1 MRGIKI
7 ILLVAVGVAGLS
19 LGAGV
24 GSAGKSGSP
33 AAKAAVHKVDL
44 VRGGAALA
52 VARPDSTKR
61 LLRPMAEKPVF
72 KCPGASEQI
81 NTPAMQSCTW
91 TSSYTKAI
99 TCKQVSTNASVT
111 QICDVTQVQTTKANQ
126 ATIEQR
132 IWTWAK
138 QPAPQDGTQI
148 VRVRQTNGSGPNTAT
163 INQVIRQSAG
173 PGSPDETEENEV
185 EPMAKSASG
194 PISQSQ
200 ESHQVIHLRQTSV
213 SGTNSAPIN
222 QVLRQR
228 ERAVNATQIDQA
240 QNTANGTLCANEAT
254 SDALPSTVVVDPNA
268 NMCILLNQ
276 SSTSGAQS
284 ATLTSDYGQFQRAR
298 QTSAGSQRQGNP
310 TPFIGGEDIG
320 LLQTSAGIST
330 ISTTQVEDQTQHA
343 VQTGALTQYQNGPRK
358 GEGSTQSGN
367 AANTWTGTQT
377 SVQTQTN
384 RPALGDVGT
393 ATSTP
398 GTQVNFL
405 LYSATQL
412 PAANMSATQR
422 AGQNGVITTNSCSA
436 SPCEIFIACA
446 ESCQTTCPEGT
457 VLDPATGQCVEVTT
471 TEPTTTLCH
480 KPGTPAEQTLVV
492 PESAVAA
499 HLGHGDYLGP
509 CESTTTS
516 TTYPTSTIG

>member
-1 MRGIKI
+1 MRGIKV
-7 ILLVAVGVAGLS
+7 ILLIAVGVAGLS

-24 GSAGKSGSP
+24 GSAGKSGGP
-33 AAKAAVHKVDL
+33 AAKAAVHNVDL
-44 VRGGAALA
+44 VHGGAAVA
-52 VARPDSTKR
+52 VARPDSTRR
-61 LLRPMAEKPVF
+61 LLRPMAEKPAF
-72 KCPGASEQI
+72 KCPGASIQV
-81 NTPAMQSCTW
+81 NTSTTQSCTW
-91 TSSYTKAI
+91 SSTYVKPI
-99 TCKQVSTNASVT
+99 VCKQVSTNATVT
-111 QICDVTQVQTTKANQ
+111 QLCDVTQVQTTKANS

-138 QPAPQDGTQI
+138 QPAPQEGTQI

-163 INQVIRQSAG
+163 INQVVRQSAG
-173 PGSPDETEENEV
+173 PGSPDETDESEV
-185 EPMAKSASG
+185 EPMAAQSG

-200 ESHQVIHLRQTSV
+200 ESHQIVHLRQTSV

-284 ATLTSDYGQFQRAR
+284 ATLTNDYGQFQRAR

-384 RPALGDVGT
+384 RPSLGDVGT

-412 PAANMSATQR
+412 PAGNLSATQQ
-422 AGQNGVITTNSCSA
+422 AGQNGVITTNTCSA

-471 TEPTTTLCH
+471 TTEPTTTLCH

-492 PESAVAA
+492 PNSAVSG

-509 CESTTTS
+509 CEDAPPTTT
-516 TTYPTSTIG
+516 IG

>member
-1 MRGIKI
+1 MRGIKV
-7 ILLVAVGVAGLS
+7 ILLLVVAVAGLS

-24 GSAGKSGSP
+24 GSAGKSGNSS
-33 AAKAAVHKVDL
+33 AQVAVHKVDL
-44 VRGGAALA
+44 VNGGAALA

-61 LLRPMAEKPVF
+61 LLRPMAETPVF
-72 KCPGASEQI
+72 KCPGASIQI
-81 NTPAMQSCTW
+81 NTPTTQSCTW
-91 TSSYTKAI
+91 TSSYVKPV
-99 TCKQVSTNASVT
+99 TCKQVSTNATVT
-111 QICDVTQVQTTKANQ
+111 QICDVTQVQTTMANS

-138 QPAPQDGTQI
+138 QPAPQEGTQI
-148 VRVRQTNGSGPNTAT
+148 IRVRQTNGSGPNTAT

-173 PGSPDETEENEV
+173 PGSPDETDETEV
-185 EPMAKSASG
+185 EPMAAPSG
-194 PISQSQ
+194 PITQSQ
-200 ESHQVIHLRQTSV
+200 ESHQIVHLRQTSV

-240 QNTANGTLCANEAT
+240 QNTANGTLCANEET

-276 SSTSGAQS
+276 SSTSGAQN
-284 ATLTSDYGQFQRAR
+284 ATLTNDYGQFQRAR

-320 LLQTSAGIST
+320 VLQTSAGISS

-384 RPALGDVGT
+384 RPTLGDVGT
-393 ATSTP
+393 ATSIP

-412 PAANMSATQR
+412 PAANLSATQK
-422 AGQNGVITTNSCSA
+422 AGQNGVITTNSCNA

-471 TEPTTTLCH
+471 TTEPTTTLCH
-480 KPGTPAEQTLVV
+480 QPGTPAEQTLVV
-492 PESAVAA
+492 PDSAVPG
-499 HLGHGDYLGP
+499 HLDHGDYLGP
-509 CESTTTS
+509 CEDTPPPTTT
-516 TTYPTSTIG
+516 IG